1 MNYSVVIPST
11 HPTYAYLHP
20 SKWHHRRHQKP
31 RNHRPTPPTTTTVTS
46 AVRRHLRRRGR
57 RHPEKP
63 ASTSPSPQPDQK
75 LQVVIDIESLSSRAP
90 ASMKRLL
97 TSTELRLNE
106 FVISGGDAFRDLQT
120 LVAVDSNQKI
130 VVSCRRSTVDFL
142 GNLVIGG
149 LLLGFSVKVLGKA
162 VLGLRDRLGF
172 GYYGG
177 GGGAAVVTRR
187 DRSLGGKEVVVG
199 TSKKALKGS
208 RVFDNPL
215 ALPRGAVRGV
225 SRAMPKNWTRKKEQ
239 KLPKWWPVSLPLP
252 VLTDN
257 KEYQITANRMVRA
270 MMDYRMSGKDIS
282 KDDIIQLRHICRI
295 SGVRV
300 SIDTSN
306 ARDSIYRA
314 SVDYILSICSRHG
327 YLVHLNDL
335 ANCYLLLLSTMH
347 SCLTIS
353 AFFFCSMM
361 KQSAFAQIDGED
373 PLEFIAGLADNIGL
387 ESIRAARMVAAA
399 VAARTRSWLLQAWA
413 LEMQGQHAQAVQEL
427 SKICRIHH
435 AFPPGENSFVIIL
448 VPDNHRD

>member
-31 RNHRPTPPTTTTVTS
+31 RNHRPTPPTTTVTS
-46 AVRRHLRRRGR
+46 AVRRHLRSRGR

-63 ASTSPSPQPDQK
+63 ASTSPSPRPDQK

-106 FVISGGDAFRDLQT
+106 FVNSGSDAFRDLQT

-172 GYYGG
+172 GYYGC

-199 TSKKALKGS
+199 TSKKALKVS

-215 ALPRGAVRGV
+215 SSPCGAVKGV
-225 SRAMPKNWTRKKEQ
+225 SRAMPTNWTRKREQ
-239 KLPKWWPVSLPLP
+239 KLPKWWPVLLPLP

-257 KEYQITANRMVRA
+257 KEEYQITANRMVRGWF
-270 MMDYRMSGKDIS
+270 MN
-282 KDDIIQLRHICRI
+282 LFL
-295 SGVRV
+295 
-300 SIDTSN
+300 
-306 ARDSIYRA
+306 
-314 SVDYILSICSRHG
+314 IL
-327 YLVHLNDL
+327 
-335 ANCYLLLLSTMH
+335 
-347 SCLTIS
+347 
-353 AFFFCSMM
+353 
-361 KQSAFAQIDGED
+361 FA
-373 PLEFIAGLADNIGL
+373 P
-387 ESIRAARMVAAA
+387 
-399 VAARTRSWLLQAWA
+399 
-413 LEMQGQHAQAVQEL
+413 
-427 SKICRIHH
+427 
-435 AFPPGENSFVIIL
+435 SF
-448 VPDNHRD
+448 D